1 MIMIRVPVGPGRVS
15 FLAIRESSMRK
26 APQKS
31 LPYPTLRVH
40 KSTVLST
47 AIAIVSSSAASAADS
62 VGGPAVEEVMVTAS
76 RVERPLST
84 IPNTVTVVNSVELEA
99 QLAVHNDISTV
110 LGNLIPSFS
119 PSRQKMTNAGESL
132 RGRKPLYM
140 IDGIPQSSPLRE
152 GGRDGHIID
161 PAAIERIEVLHGANA
176 IHGLGASGGIINLI
190 TKKPTDTFQQS
201 LRADGTFQTEDV
213 RESGDYGV
221 AYSVSNRF
229 GNADA
234 LASLSLR
241 DSGIAYDANGDV
253 IGSDNT
259 QGDTMDSRTLNAFL
273 KTGYDW
279 EEQRVEL
286 TFNRYDI
293 KGNNDWISVPGNVAA
308 GIPSSAVKGHI
319 VGEGA
324 RNKVTNI
331 GLSYSNDA
339 FFGQSLRAQLFSQDL
354 ESTYGAEVA
363 PIATFQDPALGPN
376 LIDQSQNNSEKLG
389 VKITLAKDQLAGLPL
404 NLVYGFDVLVDET
417 WQSLIR
423 TGRSWVP
430 KSRSENYAPF
440 LQAEFTGIDRLTVT
454 TGIRHEESKLKV
466 DDFTTLASSGS
477 QFVRGGEPDF
487 AETLFN
493 FGATYR
499 LTDAWRVFA
508 NYAEAFSMPDVGR
521 VLRAINIPGQ
531 SVESFLDLEPVLTE
545 NVEAGLEYN
554 GAALQSQLAWFRSDS
569 DLGQRLQRGADG
581 IYTVA
586 REKTT
591 IDGLE
596 FRATWR
602 ATDADALGLRYAT
615 TDGRFD
621 SNNDGR
627 VDSDLGGANIAPD
640 RVNASWD
647 RTWSDIV
654 SSRLQVN
661 HLLDR
666 DFKDRVGATTAEF
679 DGYTTIDVST
689 DIKAFSG
696 VLTAAVQNLT
706 NEDYFTYYSQTNAI
720 DVRYFKGL
728 GRSFRLNYQVSF

>member
-1 MIMIRVPVGPGRVS
+1 MQKSVIYPLLMISATAAADISEGPG
-15 FLAIRESSMRK
+15 
-26 APQKS
+26 
-31 LPYPTLRVH
+31 
-40 KSTVLST
+40 
-47 AIAIVSSSAASAADS
+47 
-62 VGGPAVEEVMVTAS
+62 VEEVMVTAT

-84 IPNTVTVVNSVELEA
+84 IPNTVTVVNPVELQA
-99 QLAVHNDISTV
+99 QLAINNDISTV

-140 IDGIPQSSPLRE
+140 IDGVPQSSPLRE

-161 PAAIERIEVLHGANA
+161 NAVIERIEVLHGANA

-190 TKKPTDTFQQS
+190 TRKPTDSLQQS
-201 LRADGTFQTEDV
+201 LRADGTFQTESIS
-213 RESGDYGV
+213 ESGDYGV
-221 AYSVSNRF
+221 AYSISNRL
-229 GNADA
+229 GDADF

-259 QGDTMDSRTLNAFL
+259 QGDTMDSRTFNAFL
-273 KTGYDW
+273 KTGYEWGED
-279 EEQRVEL
+279 QRVEL
-286 TFNRYDI
+286 TLNRYDI
-293 KGNNDWISVPGNVAA
+293 KGNNDWISIPGNVAA
-308 GIPSSAVKGHI
+308 GIPSSAVKGQI

-324 RNKVTNI
+324 RNKVTN
-331 GLSYSNDA
+331 LSLTYANGD
-339 FFGQSLRAQLFSQDL
+339 FLGHSLRAQLFSQDL

-363 PIATFQDPALGPN
+363 PIATFQDPAFGPN
-376 LIDQSQNNSEKLG
+376 LIDQSQNNSEKVG
-389 VKITLAKDQLAGLPL
+389 VKITLAKDQIAGLPL

-440 LQAEFTGIDRLTVT
+440 VQAEFTGVERLTVT
-454 TGIRHEESKLKV
+454 GGIRHESSKLEV

-477 QFVRGGEPDF
+477 QFVRGGNPDF
-487 AETLFN
+487 AETLYN
-493 FGATYR
+493 LGATYR
-499 LTDAWRVFA
+499 LTDTWRVFA

-531 SVESFLDLEPVLTE
+531 SVESFLNLKPVLTE
-545 NVEAGLEYN
+545 NLEGGIEYN
-554 GAALQSQLAWFRSDS
+554 GAVVEAQLAWFRSDS

-581 IYTVA
+581 IYTVQ

-591 IDGLE
+591 IDGIE
-596 FRATWR
+596 FRTTWR
-602 ATDADALGLRYAT
+602 ATDADVLGLRYAT

-640 RVNASWD
+640 RINASWD
-647 RTWSDIV
+647 RTWSDLV

-666 DFKDRVGATTAEF
+666 DFENAVGATAAEF
-679 DGYTTIDVST
+679 DGYTTIDAST
-689 DIKAFSG
+689 DIKAFGG

>member
-1 MIMIRVPVGPGRVS
+1 
-15 FLAIRESSMRK
+15 MRK
-26 APQKS
+26 SPRKFLSHPA
-31 LPYPTLRVH
+31 LRLH
-40 KSTVLST
+40 KSTALST
-47 AIAIVSSSAASAADS
+47 AIALVLSSAASAADS

-190 TKKPTDTFQQS
+190 TKKPTDSFEQS
-201 LRADGTFQTEDV
+201 FRADGTFQTEDV
-213 RESGDYGV
+213 GESGDYGV

-229 GNADA
+229 GNADV

-279 EEQRVEL
+279 EESRVEL

-293 KGNNDWISVPGNVAA
+293 KGNNDWISVPGSVAA

-324 RNKVTNI
+324 RNEVTNI
-331 GLSYSNDA
+331 GLTYSNDA
-339 FFGQSLRAQLFSQDL
+339 FLGHSLRAQLFSQDL

-363 PIATFQDPALGPN
+363 PIATFQDPAFGPN
-376 LIDQSQNNSEKLG
+376 LIDQSQNNSEKVGL
-389 VKITLAKDQLAGLPL
+389 KLTLAKDEIAGLPL

-454 TGIRHEESKLKV
+454 AGVRHEESRLKV
-466 DDFTTLASSGS
+466 DDFTTLASSNS
-477 QFVRGGEPDF
+477 AFVRGGEPDF

-499 LTDAWRVFA
+499 LTDTWRVFG

-545 NVEAGLEYN
+545 NVEAGIEYN
-554 GAALQSQLAWFRSDS
+554 GAAIQSQLAWFRSDS
-569 DLGQRLQRGADG
+569 DLGQRLQRGTDG

-586 REKTT
+586 REQTK
-591 IDGLE
+591 IDGIE

-602 ATDADALGLRYAT
+602 ATDADAFGLRYAT

-666 DFKDRVGATTAEF
+666 DFKDRLGATTAEF
-679 DGYTTIDVST
+679 DGYTTIDAST
-689 DIKAFSG
+689 DIKAFGG
-696 VLTAAVQNLT
+696 VVTAAVQNLA

-728 GRSFRLNYQVSF
+728 GRSFRLNYQVNF